1 MAWPYVLFAFAAG
14 IALPVQFGINSQLAA
29 WLDSPVRAAFV
40 SFLTGLVFGLY
51 PATTAA
57 RLAPVD
63 ALHYE

>member
-1 MAWPYVLFAFAAG
+1 VSWSITAYAG
-14 IALPVQFGINSQLAA
+14 WSTRISLQAVFLA
-29 WLDSPVRAAFV
+29 VFV